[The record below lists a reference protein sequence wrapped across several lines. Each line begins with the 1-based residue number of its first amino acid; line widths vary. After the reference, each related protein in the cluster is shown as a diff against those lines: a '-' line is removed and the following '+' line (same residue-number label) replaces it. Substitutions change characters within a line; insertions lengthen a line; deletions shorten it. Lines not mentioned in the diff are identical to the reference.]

1 MEQNAPRIEDGDEF
15 FDIPTF
21 MSRNY
26 VSRTLV
32 FREIAAGRL
41 RAWKAGGR
49 NVIPRSEETSPTSA
63 IRSTLICATA
73 LGRPSRFMPGAG
85 GSLTILQCGFGVP
98 PECSLFRPRWR
109 AARSRR
115 SRNS

>member
-1 MEQNAPRIEDGDEF
+1 MKQNAPRIEDGDEL

-41 RAWKAGGR
+41 RAWKAGRTQRDPSFRG
-49 NVIPRSEETSPTSA
+49 NSPA
-63 IRSTLICATA
+63 DA
-73 LGRPSRFMPGAG
+73 LGA
-85 GSLTILQCGFGVP
+85 
-98 PECSLFRPRWR
+98 
-109 AARSRR
+109 
-115 SRNS
+115 

>member
-1 MEQNAPRIEDGDEF
+1 MQQNAPRIEDGDEL

-26 VSRTLV
+26 VSRTLT

-49 NVIPRSEETSPTSA
+49 NVIPRSEET
-63 IRSTLICATA
+63 
-73 LGRPSRFMPGAG
+73 
-85 GSLTILQCGFGVP
+85 
-98 PECSLFRPRWR
+98 RWR
-109 AARSRR
+109 NALRR
-115 SRNS
+115 VEPVRNHPRRKYPIGPH

>member
-1 MEQNAPRIEDGDEF
+1 MEQNAPRIEDGDEL

-49 NVIPRSEETSPTSA
+49 NVIPRSEET
-63 IRSTLICATA
+63 
-73 LGRPSRFMPGAG
+73 
-85 GSLTILQCGFGVP
+85 
-98 PECSLFRPRWR
+98 RWR
-109 AARSRR
+109 NALRRVAPARNHLPRKPSVGPPGTR
-115 SRNS
+115 

>member
-32 FREIAAGRL
+32 FREIAADG
-41 RAWKAGGR
+41 
-49 NVIPRSEETSPTSA
+49 
-63 IRSTLICATA
+63 CAP
-73 LGRPSRFMPGAG
+73 GRPDA
-85 GSLTILQCGFGVP
+85 T
-98 PECSLFRPRWR
+98 
-109 AARSRR
+109 
-115 SRNS
+115 